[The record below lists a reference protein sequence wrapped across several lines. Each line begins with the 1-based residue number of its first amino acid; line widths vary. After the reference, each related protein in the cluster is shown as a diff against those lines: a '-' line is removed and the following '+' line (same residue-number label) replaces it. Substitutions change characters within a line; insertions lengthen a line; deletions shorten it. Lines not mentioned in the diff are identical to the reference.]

1 MRGRG
6 RLALAGVVLGVV
18 ALVAAGCSSGS
29 DGGGSSGGGSGEK
42 VDLTAQN
49 TSWSMTSLQLKSGTS
64 YTVDVTNKD
73 GVEHNFSFKE
83 ANAEKDIEGGED
95 GSVTFT
101 APAAGSY
108 KFFCK
113 YHPAKMTGSVTV
125 T

>member
-6 RLALAGVVLGVV
+6 GLALAGVVLGVV
-18 ALVAAGCSSGS
+18 ALVAAGCSSNSGN
-29 DGGGSSGGGSGEK
+29 GGSSSGGSGEK

-64 YTVDVTNKD
+64 YTVDVTNRD

-101 APAAGSY
+101 TPAAGSY
-108 KFFCK
+108 RFFCK
-113 YHPAKMTGSVTV
+113 YHPARMTGTVTV